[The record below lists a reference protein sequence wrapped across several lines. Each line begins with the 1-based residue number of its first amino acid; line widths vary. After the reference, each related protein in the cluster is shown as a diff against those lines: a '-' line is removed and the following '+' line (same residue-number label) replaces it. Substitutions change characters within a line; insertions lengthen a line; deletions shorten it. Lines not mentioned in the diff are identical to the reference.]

1 MKWYLAT
8 NYYGESDIFE
18 FKNEEDLTLYIW
30 QLQES
35 FPDMHMAIG
44 YGWEDK

>member
-1 MKWYLAT
+1 MKWYLTT
-8 NYYGESDIFE
+8 NYRGESDIFE
-18 FKNEEDLTLYIW
+18 FKNEEDLTLCIW

-35 FPDMHMAIG
+35 YPDMHMAIG